1 MSKKTF
7 TAAPRPAKPTDDQI
21 LAFERGGAGHDTH
34 TPPEGPPRAASAD
47 VKLKRLSIDL
57 PEHAHA
63 RFKTACSAAG
73 KKMGDELKSY
83 IERRTL
89 ELEEESG
96 ITRKST

>member
-7 TAAPRPAKPTDDQI
+7 TAAPKPAKPTDDQI
-21 LAFERGGAGHDTH
+21 LAFERGGVGHDTH
-34 TPPEGPPRAASAD
+34 KSSEGSPRAAPAD

-57 PEHAHA
+57 PEHVHT

-83 IERRTL
+83 IERRTV
-89 ELEEESG
+89 ELEVESG
-96 ITRKST
+96 IKHKST